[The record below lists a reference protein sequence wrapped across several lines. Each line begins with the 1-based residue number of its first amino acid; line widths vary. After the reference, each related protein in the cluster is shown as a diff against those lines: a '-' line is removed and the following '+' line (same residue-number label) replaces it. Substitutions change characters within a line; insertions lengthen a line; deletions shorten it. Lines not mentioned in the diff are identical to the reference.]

1 MPTIL
6 RIGGYRFV
14 IDVFDH
20 EPAHVHVKSNG
31 GEAIFYLNCPQ
42 GPPALR
48 KNFGF
53 GVSEL
58 TRIRRLIQENVDLLC
73 EAWKELHED

>member
-14 IDVFDH
+14 IYVFDH
-20 EPAHVHVKSNG
+20 EPAHVHVKNNG
-31 GEAIFYLNCPQ
+31 GEAIFYLNCSQ
-42 GPPALR
+42 GPPTLR

-58 TRIRRLIQENVDLLC
+58 TRIRRLIQENVDLLYK
-73 EAWKELHED
+73 AWKELHER